1 MVANSLSPRQQAIQ
15 IARQVIAQ
23 KPVFL
28 DTETTGLE
36 KSDEIIEISIIDDNG
51 QVLLNS
57 LVRPSQPIPA
67 SATGIHGITN
77 EEVQKSPTWPI
88 LWQTVRP
95 LLLNKVIVAYNS
107 DFDYRMLQQSLARYR
122 LPWKDNLN
130 FFDLLKLHSQFRGEW
145 DSNRRQWRYFS
156 LDAAGKAANIPL
168 PNAHRATADT
178 LLTRAL
184 LHFIAG
190 DPVA

>member
-1 MVANSLSPRQQAIQ
+1 MVAPNLTSRQQAIQ
-15 IARQVIAQ
+15 VARQVLAQ
-23 KPVFL
+23 NPVYL

-36 KSDEIIEISIIDDNG
+36 KTDEVVEITILDPEG

-67 SATGIHGITN
+67 GAERIHGISN
-77 EEVQKSPTWPI
+77 EMVQKAPAWPI
-88 LWQTVRP
+88 LWQQIRP
-95 LLLNKVIVAYNS
+95 LLIGKTIVAYNS
-107 DFDYRMLQQSLARYR
+107 DYDHRLLQQSHARYKQ
-122 LPWKDNLN
+122 PWRDSLK
-130 FFDLLKLHSQFRGEW
+130 FFDLLKLYSQFRGEW
-145 DSNRRQWRYFS
+145 DANRRSWRYFS
-156 LDAAGKAANIPL
+156 LDAAGKACGIPL

-190 DPVA
+190 QGA